1 MNHVERLSRKANEY
15 YKKWVKEQIKEKM
28 TLQQVKDKYFPN
40 RTIAELSNTDA
51 KRNRILDKQDLEALS
66 EDWKAVG
73 DDFRTILGKENKMNE
88 KVKCVQI
95 SFNDG
100 DTLIIRVEDW
110 KNIIDDID
118 ALLRDGEDGDYFE
131 IIIEERAEEELKN
144 LPEFEGF

>member
-1 MNHVERLSRKANEY
+1 ML
-15 YKKWVKEQIKEKM
+15 
-28 TLQQVKDKYFPN
+28 
-40 RTIAELSNTDA
+40 
-51 KRNRILDKQDLEALS
+51 
-66 EDWKAVG
+66 
-73 DDFRTILGKENKMNE
+73 FRS
-88 KVKCVQI
+88 KCVQI